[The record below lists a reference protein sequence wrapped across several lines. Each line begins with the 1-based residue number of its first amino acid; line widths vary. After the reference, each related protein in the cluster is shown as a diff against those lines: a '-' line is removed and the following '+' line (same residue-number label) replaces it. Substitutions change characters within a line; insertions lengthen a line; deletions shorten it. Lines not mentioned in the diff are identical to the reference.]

1 MVFFFLLHPSPTLRR
16 YHWGPRT
23 RGGRPWTA
31 WRLAEG
37 NSEPGRW
44 SLRWRRCTGVGSSWL
59 PGSWVTVGNASR
71 GEGEGEERDDLSL
84 SYLPYKGMCTY
95 YSILRNCTAVNIV
108 DLVPTLRQRCL
119 AIYFYFTIFSHFEHS
134 LAKES
139 GLCPTPRGGGRGL
152 PGRDGRP
159 TRVGTRRQVVRCTL
173 PWICTAGGKIKI
185 K

>member
-108 DLVPTLRQRCL
+108 DLPFGSVALRFISIL
-119 AIYFYFTIFSHFEHS
+119 LYFRISSTASRKS
-134 LAKES
+134 LGCARRHVEA
-139 GLCPTPRGGGRGL
+139 GGGCL
-152 PGRDGRP
+152 
-159 TRVGTRRQVVRCTL
+159 VGTDDRLGSAHDDRWFVARYRGYVRR
-173 PWICTAGGKIKI
+173 AGK
-185 K
+185 